1 MLAHVG
7 TRVAYIYASLTL
19 HNLKEN
25 TMTTNTNTMFN
36 STVDLTMDTQRITL
50 ETTRA
55 YKMVMVHTLWL
66 DGKASQDYM
75 QMDAALRYQLTNI
88 TQCKAITIWQET

>member
-1 MLAHVG
+1 M
-7 TRVAYIYASLTL
+7 TQ
-19 HNLKEN
+19 EN
-25 TMTTNTNTMFN
+25 KLFT

-66 DGKASQDYM
+66 DGKSTQDYM
-75 QMDAALRYQLTNI
+75 RLDAALQYQLINI
-88 TQCKAITIWQET
+88 TQCKAITIWQD